1 MSLADVFGPS
11 EKVTIPANEL
21 VEYFRAEARTY
32 AENTAMINGLRA
44 NLPADHILIMIGKTG
59 TDCMRKEI
67 IEETSPEPEEYFKN
81 EIPRVGTRIEII
93 DTKIGCTGAIGKVGI
108 ITNEEPTNGLLKTD
122 PGYNV
127 KTLDGEIWRIN
138 PDAKIEILR

>member
-21 VEYFRAEARTY
+21 VAYFRAEARTY

-44 NLPADHILIMIGKTG
+44 NLPADHILIMIGKKG

-67 IEETSPEPEEYFKN
+67 IEETSPEPEKEEISIEQMREDLNYHCSHVGECEKCSLEYENTSCEFNGK
-81 EIPRVGTRIEII
+81 
-93 DTKIGCTGAIGKVGI
+93 DKVGYPI
-108 ITNEEPTNGLLKTD
+108 ISDEDIRK
-122 PGYNV
+122 YH
-127 KTLDGEIWRIN
+127 
-138 PDAKIEILR
+138 KIIYPKKEV